1 MSITPTTTTT
11 PPSTSDSPK
20 LGSLL
25 PDRAQVLDRGFVY
38 LIDEPNSDLK
48 VVNAARISF
57 GKQSKVLSEQD
68 KRLISYLATHNH
80 WTPFAHCRFNYLL
93 DLTDDVIDFITQIQE
108 EGTKWEIS
116 RRHSLLRFSTSLWT
130 AARFHLPVPA
140 YLTDVAYIAVREAA
154 SLKSLFKVSMLRT
167 DGQPLSWESWS
178 EEQPVTLHIKMPVF
192 VARQWMKSNHGI
204 VYNEISRRYV
214 DDAPEFHV
222 PERWRK
228 RPEKSIKQG
237 SSDEEVVDTL
247 GIREVPAHYHFAE
260 TCYNHLLQDEVA
272 PEQARI
278 VLPVAHYTEVWM
290 TCSLRALARVLKL
303 RLHPHAQREIQQYAK
318 AVRAV
323 VEPRY
328 PTLTELMKE
337 FDDEREDVGTAQ
349 PQGDG
354 GVPVKA
360 DGGQVQ
366 REQGGGD

>member
-38 LIDEPNSDLK
+38 LIDEPNSDVK

-57 GKQSKVLSEQD
+57 AKKSTAGKVWAGNHYEYLPTPGDIK
-68 KRLISYLATHNH
+68 LIEYLAAHNH
-80 WTPFAHCRFNYLL
+80 WTPFAHCRAL
-93 DLTDDVIDFITQIQE
+93 VQ
-108 EGTKWEIS
+108 
-116 RRHSLLRFSTSLWT
+116 
-130 AARFHLPVPA
+130 AHLSSEALCAMMDIGGYAVRPADGA
-140 YLTDVAYIAVREAA
+140 YLI
-154 SLKSLFKVSMLRT
+154 SLSLAHKQFSGGFPNCQVSKRALGDESRWTPCFTM
-167 DGQPLSWESWS
+167 SWDAWP

-214 DDAPEFHV
+214 DDAPDIHV
-222 PERWRK
+222 PDKWRK

-303 RLHPHAQREIQQYAK
+303 RLDSHAQWEIQQYAK

-328 PTLTELMKE
+328 PTLTKLMKE
-337 FDDEREDVGTAQ
+337 FDDEREDAGTTQ